1 MANKNYLVGD
11 SMTLADIVVYGLLA
25 PALSFVFG
33 EKEQAACPNVT
44 AWAQRMSANKHV
56 MSVAGTWKLPAAA
69 WKCAESDA
77 ALNLNKSA
85 PAAKADAEDDDVDLF
100 GSDDEDDEA
109 SFDALCK
116 AKQAAIDKANSK
128 KKAIAKSIVMFEVK
142 PLESETDLDVL
153 FQRILKECVKEGCDW
168 KQDCKKE
175 PVAFGV
181 FKLIV
186 GCVIEDDKVSTDDIE
201 EQITAMDDM
210 VQSVDIQSFNKL

>member
-1 MANKNYLVGD
+1 MPAVADKVACEGFKNIMPSPITHPNAFNWLSLV
-11 SMTLADIVVYGLLA
+11 SKFKPEIQAKWKA
-25 PALSFVFG
+25 P
-33 EKEQAACPNVT
+33 K
-44 AWAQRMSANKHV
+44 K
-56 MSVAGTWKLPAAA
+56 
-69 WKCAESDA
+69 D
-77 ALNLNKSA
+77 
-85 PAAKADAEDDDVDLF
+85 EDEIDDMF

-153 FQRILKECVKEGCDW
+153 FQRILKECQREGCDW

-175 PVAFGV
+175 PIAFGV

-186 GCVIEDDKVSTDDIE
+186 GCVIEDEKVSTDDIE
-201 EQITAMDDM
+201 EQITEMDDM
-210 VQSVDIQSFNKL
+210 VQSVDI

>member
-1 MANKNYLVGD
+1 MCFGMMKVPYAFVMGEEQREQC
-11 SMTLADIVVYGLLA
+11 
-25 PALSFVFG
+25 PA
-33 EKEQAACPNVT
+33 VT
-44 AWAQRMSANKHV
+44 AWFEKMATLPVVTMVTGTNK
-56 MSVAGTWKLPAAA
+56 VAEVA
-69 WKCAESDA
+69 WKCCESDLTVSVAEQEA
-77 ALNLNKSA
+77 A
-85 PAAKADAEDDDVDLF
+85 ADAEAGADDDDIDDMF
-100 GSDDEDDEA
+100 GSDDDDDEA

-201 EQITAMDDM
+201 EQITGMDDM